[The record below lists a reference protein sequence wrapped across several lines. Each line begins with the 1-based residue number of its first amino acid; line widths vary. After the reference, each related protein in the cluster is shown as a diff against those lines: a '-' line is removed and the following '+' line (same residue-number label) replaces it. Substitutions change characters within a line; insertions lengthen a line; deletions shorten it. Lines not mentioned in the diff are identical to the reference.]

1 MNFSKVN
8 PDRSAPA
15 HYNYYLLLINIGL
28 IVLPTL
34 TCAIYP
40 DHIVQWCSF
49 SVSAFRLIYIEGKL
63 NFMLLCDTVVGAKLI
78 FDPDFSAAFNLL
90 FLCYVQ
96 YFQLS
101 WVKVFI
107 QSLRYIIN
115 I

>member
-1 MNFSKVN
+1 
-8 PDRSAPA
+8 
-15 HYNYYLLLINIGL
+15 
-28 IVLPTL
+28 
-34 TCAIYP
+34 
-40 DHIVQWCSF
+40 
-49 SVSAFRLIYIEGKL
+49 
-63 NFMLLCDTVVGAKLI
+63 MLLCDTVVGAKLI
-78 FDPDFSAAFNLL
+78 FDSDFSATFNLL